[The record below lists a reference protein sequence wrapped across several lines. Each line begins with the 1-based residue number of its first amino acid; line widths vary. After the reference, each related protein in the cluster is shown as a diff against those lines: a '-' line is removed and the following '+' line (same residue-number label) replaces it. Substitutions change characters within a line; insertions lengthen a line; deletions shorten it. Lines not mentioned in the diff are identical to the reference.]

1 MVKTGVT
8 EQSKLIFLDVDGVL
22 NSTQFAIKM
31 LEEDNVRIY
40 AEDMLD
46 PHALRLLKRLVD

>member
-1 MVKTGVT
+1 MT